1 MNMKKITPIFALT
14 ACLAASTAFSQ
25 NGTEPV
31 VLTVGDSKVT
41 RSEFEAVYK
50 KNNKETS
57 GNTQKALEEYMEL
70 YINFRMKV
78 KEAEEAKLDTGKAF
92 RDELAGYRK
101 QLSQPYLVD
110 KEVSDK
116 LLKEAYD
123 RQKTDIRAAHI
134 LIKCDQNALPKDTLA
149 AFNKALDVRKK
160 VVAGEKFDELA
171 KKYSDDPSAKDNGGD
186 LGFFTSMQMV
196 YPFENAAYNT
206 PVGQVSSPVRTK
218 YGYHILKVNDK
229 RDAQGQI
236 LAAHI
241 MVKVSKDAKPEDTIA
256 ARTKI
261 NEIYQKLLSGGD
273 FKDLAKQYSDDK
285 QSATKGG
292 ELPWFGTGRMVPE
305 FERSAFSLK
314 NNNDF
319 SAPIRTSYGWH
330 IIKRLDRKGIPSFEE
345 QKNDLK
351 QKVSKDSRSQL
362 SKESIIA
369 RIKKDYGFS
378 EDLKKRDEFASV
390 VDTNVFKG
398 LWKME
403 ASKNLKANLFKI
415 GDKQYTQAD
424 FSTYISKH
432 QAKRTATDMS
442 VYLSGLYKQFVDE
455 SCISYEDTKLEGKYP
470 EFRNLMRE
478 YRDGILLFD
487 LTDKKVW
494 SKAVKD
500 TVGLKVYYEANKNNY
515 MWEERLD
522 ATIYTCKDAEIAKKV
537 REMLAKQGKSGKP
550 SDDEI
555 KAELNKDSQLNLKV
569 EAGKFIKGEND
580 VLENVKWEPGLSA
593 DIAFNG
599 QIAIVNVRGKV
610 APAPKT
616 LNEAKGLVTADYQ
629 TYLEK
634 EWIDSLRKKY
644 PFQVNKDVLFS
655 IK

>member
-1 MNMKKITPIFALT
+1 
-14 ACLAASTAFSQ
+14 
-25 NGTEPV
+25 
-31 VLTVGDSKVT
+31 
-41 RSEFEAVYK
+41 
-50 KNNKETS
+50 
-57 GNTQKALEEYMEL
+57 
-70 YINFRMKV
+70 
-78 KEAEEAKLDTGKAF
+78 
-92 RDELAGYRK
+92 
-101 QLSQPYLVD
+101 
-110 KEVSDK
+110 
-116 LLKEAYD
+116 LKEAYD
-123 RQKTDIRAAHI
+123 RQKTDIRASHI

-149 AFNKALDVRKK
+149 AFNKAMDVRKK
-160 VVAGEKFDELA
+160 VVAGDKFDELA

-241 MVKVSKDAKPEDTIA
+241 MVKVAKDAKPEDTIA

-305 FERSAFSLK
+305 FERSAFTLK
-314 NNNDF
+314 NNGDF

-330 IIKRLDRKGIPSFEE
+330 IIKRLDRKGISSFEE

-369 RIKKDYGFS
+369 RIKKDYSFS
-378 EDLKKRDEFASV
+378 EDLKKRDEFTKV

-403 ASKNLKANLFKI
+403 SAKNLKANLFKI
-415 GDKQYTQAD
+415 GDKQYTQVD
-424 FSTYISKH
+424 FATYISKH

-442 VYLSGLYKQFVDE
+442 VYLNSLYKQFVDE
-455 SCISYEDTKLEGKYP
+455 SCIAYEDTKLEGKYP

-537 REMLAKQGKSGKP
+537 REMLSKQNKSTKP
-550 SDDEI
+550 NDDEI

-580 VLENVKWEPGLSA
+580 ILENVKWEPGLSS
-593 DIAFNG
+593 DIAING

-610 APAPKT
+610 APTPKT

-644 PFQVNKDVLFS
+644 PFQVNKEVLFS

>member
-25 NGTEPV
+25 SGSDPI
-31 VLTVGDSKVT
+31 VLSVGDSKVS

-57 GNTQKALEEYMEL
+57 GNVQKALEEYMEL

-110 KEVSDK
+110 KEVSEK

-123 RQKTDIRAAHI
+123 RQKTDIRASHI

-149 AFNKALDVRKK
+149 AFNKAMDVRKK

-241 MVKVSKDAKPEDTIA
+241 MVKVAKDAKPEDTVA
-256 ARTKI
+256 AKTKI

-305 FERSAFSLK
+305 FERSAFTLK
-314 NNNDF
+314 NNGDF

-330 IIKRLDRKGIPSFEE
+330 IIKRLDRKGISSFEE

-369 RIKKDYGFS
+369 RIKKDYSFS
-378 EDLKKRDEFASV
+378 EDLKKRDEFTKV

-403 ASKNLKANLFKI
+403 SAKNLKANLFKI
-415 GDKQYTQAD
+415 GDKQYTQVD
-424 FSTYISKH
+424 FATYISKH

-442 VYLSGLYKQFVDE
+442 VYLNSLYKQFVDE
-455 SCISYEDTKLEGKYP
+455 SCIAYEDTKLEGKYP

-522 ATIYTCKDAEIAKKV
+522 ATIYTCKDAEIVKKV
-537 REMLAKQGKSGKP
+537 REMLSKQNKSTKP
-550 SDDEI
+550 NDDEI

-580 VLENVKWEPGLSA
+580 ILENVKWEPGLSS
-593 DIAFNG
+593 DIAING

-610 APAPKT
+610 APTPKT

-644 PFQVNKDVLFS
+644 PFQVNKEVLFS